1 MCTLSLIY
9 LDYIVKCRKKSFCF
23 TLIYLW
29 KYGHLSATKIH
40 NSSLFSLPSCFLDA
54 SFACLLNFTSIWWLP
69 FRNYICYLHW
79 NLPPGILSDYPNSKP
94 WMGLLTWR
102 AELERKQKRDSGLFT
117 ISHDQSS
124 FKPIKLPFL
133 VIFNIPALLVGELYS
148 FLAEC

>member
-9 LDYIVKCRKKSFCF
+9 LDYIVKCWKKSFCF

-40 NSSLFSLPSCFLDA
+40 NSSLFSFPSCFLDV

-94 WMGLLTWR
+94 WMGCLHG
-102 AELERKQKRDSGLFT
+102 Q
-117 ISHDQSS
+117 QSS
-124 FKPIKLPFL
+124 KEAEARQWFVYNQSWSKFFQANKIAFPR
-133 VIFNIPALLVGELYS
+133 NI
-148 FLAEC
+148 